1 MYDVKIDAKI
11 CGTDLNAIS
20 HGAEVD
26 RGARV
31 LSSHIYVNI

>member
-11 CGTDLNAIS
+11 CGTDLSAIGHS
-20 HGAEVD
+20 AEVY

-31 LSSHIYVNI
+31 LSSHIYVDI